1 MQVGSGHPLP
11 AADHTGRGSLE
22 CRIGGSNTHDVTIF
36 VSGFLTI
43 SFELFN
49 TDDSFEVACFVDVMM
64 NAEGHGLPWAD
75 GHCAGCLQH
84 KRSVLYFYSQ
94 HDESGKRGAWVPTPY
109 GNMSLM
115 PWGVKEATASL
126 FVVSHACPSV
136 VHVMSVLVNISGKA
150 G

>member
-1 MQVGSGHPLP
+1 MLKVM
-11 AADHTGRGSLE
+11 AYRGQMGIV
-22 CRIGGSNTHDVTIF
+22 R
-36 VSGFLTI
+36 
-43 SFELFN
+43 LF
-49 TDDSFEVACFVDVMM
+49 TT
-64 NAEGHGLPWAD
+64 
-75 GHCAGCLQH
+75 Q
-84 KRSVLYFYSQ
+84 RSMLYSYSQ
-94 HDESGKRGAWVPTPY
+94 HDECGKRGAWVPTPY